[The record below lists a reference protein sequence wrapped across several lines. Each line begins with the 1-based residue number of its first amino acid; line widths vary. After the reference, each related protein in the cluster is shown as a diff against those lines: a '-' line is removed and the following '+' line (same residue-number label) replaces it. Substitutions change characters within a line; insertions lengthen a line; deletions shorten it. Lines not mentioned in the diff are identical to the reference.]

1 MRAKKKKEARL
12 MKAQRIEAL
21 ETLVVFLLHEVMQQY
36 AADPTTQIQRVD
48 QFEQDVQACL
58 QGTPQGKNLSQ

>member
-21 ETLVVFLLHEVMQQY
+21 ETLVVFLLTRSD
-36 AADPTTQIQRVD
+36 AAICGGPDNTDTKSGSVR
-48 QFEQDVQACL
+48 ARRSS
-58 QGTPQGKNLSQ
+58 LSTRNAPREKIY